1 MARTASAMR
10 GQILESALR
19 LFSVHGF
26 RGTSLQDIA
35 SDAGCSKASLLYH
48 FASKETILTELLT
61 PARDALATLLDRV
74 AGLERGRLVEET
86 VIGYVDLA
94 LRFRRE
100 IRLLFEDIA
109 EMSCHQTLNVLEL
122 ADGLLDALAGHSRR
136 APSRVAAWMVL
147 GAVFITSATED
158 EVAPD
163 EVLRAEMIRSALR
176 TLDHS
181 PQCAADA

>member
-1 MARTASAMR
+1 MARSVSAMR

-19 LFSVHGF
+19 LFAVHGF

-48 FASKETILTELLT
+48 FAGKEKILTELLT

-74 AGLERGRLVEET
+74 SGLEGGRLVEEA
-86 VIGYVDLA
+86 VVGYVDLA

-109 EMSCHQTLNVLEL
+109 EMSCHQDLNVMEL
-122 ADGLLDALAGHSRR
+122 ADGLLDALAGRSQQ

-147 GAVFITSATED
+147 GAVFITSATDD

-176 TLDHS
+176 TLDHTPS
-181 PQCAADA
+181 